1 MRPQPLWKN
10 LKMKKNSRLFIAVP
24 FIAIL
29 LGLVIYQY
37 GFLRVQT
44 EVASIKETQDIKTK
58 TLGKYLALISEK
70 PQLEKKLSAL
80 KEQRKAD
87 DSKIIE
93 AQTPSL
99 AAATLQETVKGI
111 VTGRGGTISSERVGK
126 PEDLGKFKVIS
137 ISIDAVL
144 PDARALADIL
154 YAIETRTPYLT
165 VKELDTRIRN
175 FTEQRELIV
184 KLDVSALTAGK

>member
-1 MRPQPLWKN
+1 
-10 LKMKKNSRLFIAVP
+10 MKKNNKLIIAVP
-24 FIAIL
+24 LIAIL
-29 LGLVIYQY
+29 LGLVLYQY
-37 GFLRVQT
+37 GFLRVRT
-44 EVASIKETQDIKTK
+44 EVASLKETQDIKTK
-58 TLGKYLALISEK
+58 TLGKHIALISEK
-70 PQLEKKLSAL
+70 PQLEKKLTAL

-87 DSKIIE
+87 DSKLIE

-99 AAATLQETVKGI
+99 GAATLQETVKGI

-126 PEDLGKFKVIS
+126 PEGLGKFKIIT

-144 PDARALADIL
+144 PDTRALADIL

-165 VKELDTRIRN
+165 VKELDTRVRN

-184 KLDVSALTAGK
+184 KLDVSAITTGK

>member
-10 LKMKKNSRLFIAVP
+10 LKMKKNSRLVIAVP
-24 FIAIL
+24 LIAIL